1 MMNSSSLPKG
11 DKVHALR
18 KNSKLLF
25 SLEELLVLVM
35 QCYPVLPKEKYTCAF
50 NSPLD
55 KDDYQATLKEKI
67 IKLSNMTIMKI
78 PTDLWK
84 SIWNSRICSHFTKY
98 QVVTVGLNSYKSSF
112 LQLLLNLSL
121 LHFWLGC

>member
-1 MMNSSSLPKG
+1 MLTVLKQVMNSLSLPKG

-50 NSPLD
+50 NSPLGRN
-55 KDDYQATLKEKI
+55 DYRATLKEKNN
-67 IKLSNMTIMKI
+67 KTL
-78 PTDLWK
+78 
-84 SIWNSRICSHFTKY
+84 KY
-98 QVVTVGLNSYKSSF
+98 DNNENPY
-112 LQLLLNLSL
+112 
-121 LHFWLGC
+121 